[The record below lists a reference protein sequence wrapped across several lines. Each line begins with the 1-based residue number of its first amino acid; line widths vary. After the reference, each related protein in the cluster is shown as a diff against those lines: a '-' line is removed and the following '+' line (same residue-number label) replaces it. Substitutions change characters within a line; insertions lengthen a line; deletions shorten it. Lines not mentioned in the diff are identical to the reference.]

1 MHYHTAATPL
11 NAAAPAGAARV
22 LLPVLLPGL
31 LLLIGARC
39 GARADA

>member
-1 MHYHTAATPL
+1 
-11 NAAAPAGAARV
+11 V